1 MKKFWF
7 RFLMILLFFLAVKPV
22 HVLAEEDA
30 NTILILNSYH
40 QGFAWTDEQMEGIQE
55 EIKDSGKEL
64 EIYVEYLDWKKF
76 PTDHNEKGFY
86 DLIQYKYTDKEI
98 DIVICTDD
106 AAFQFALQYRKDLF
120 EDTPIV
126 FSGVGET
133 SFEELVTN
141 QDRYTGI
148 MQVMDPYG
156 TIQAAKQINPN
167 LDTIYVIY
175 DNTKSGKAI
184 GNECLEAAKQISGEI
199 QVVLLNNL
207 ATERIL
213 EKVWAADENSI
224 VLMTNYVLDGKWVY
238 LSQEKFCEQ
247 ISKVSKVPVY
257 HLYHF
262 GMGHGI
268 LGGDMILGT
277 IQGQKA
283 AQLALQILDGKSADE
298 IPIQN
303 ENTNQI
309 MFDYTV
315 MQKFGISKSE
325 LPQGSEII
333 NEPPDFFELYK
344 TQIIAALIVFILLL
358 AFTISLLFYIY
369 KIRIMQK
376 KLKENHEELTQLYE
390 EITASDEEMRAQY
403 DEIIEAHE
411 LLEISNNK
419 LLRLT
424 QHDTLTGL
432 YNRHYLYHVL
442 DVILKVN
449 QIPCALYFLDLDN
462 FKYVN
467 DTLGHTLGDTL
478 LKKIS
483 ERMNGI
489 LVEGIHLVRLGGDE
503 FVFFYEN
510 ISDKKGIEEF
520 ALKILSVFESPFMIE
535 DNNLMISGSLGIALS
550 PNNGRTMEILLKNAD
565 MAMYYIKNRGKKG
578 FYFFDTSLDEM
589 MRERVGIER
598 KFASA
603 LENNEFFV
611 VYQPQICPE
620 HESICGFEALARWQ
634 PDGELI
640 SPLKFIKIAEETG
653 FIIPL
658 GEWILRKACMDIAS
672 LNKDTEK
679 EYFISVNV
687 SVIQLLQIDFA
698 EKAIQIIEE
707 TGINPRQLI
716 LEVTESVFMESSEQI
731 KEHLMKLRAMSVGI
745 ALDDF
750 GTGYSSLA
758 YLKDF
763 PITTLK
769 VDKLFIDSIET
780 SEEVDN
786 ITDTI
791 IQMGHNM
798 NMKVV
803 AEGVEAEKQ
812 VIYLKNS
819 HCDLIQGFFYAKPM
833 TYNELTAYI
842 STF

>member
-1 MKKFWF
+1 M
-7 RFLMILLFFLAVKPV
+7 
-22 HVLAEEDA
+22 
-30 NTILILNSYH
+30 
-40 QGFAWTDEQMEGIQE
+40 
-55 EIKDSGKEL
+55 
-64 EIYVEYLDWKKF
+64 
-76 PTDHNEKGFY
+76 
-86 DLIQYKYTDKEI
+86 
-98 DIVICTDD
+98 
-106 AAFQFALQYRKDLF
+106 
-120 EDTPIV
+120 
-126 FSGVGET
+126 
-133 SFEELVTN
+133 
-141 QDRYTGI
+141 
-148 MQVMDPYG
+148 
-156 TIQAAKQINPN
+156 
-167 LDTIYVIY
+167 
-175 DNTKSGKAI
+175 
-184 GNECLEAAKQISGEI
+184 
-199 QVVLLNNL
+199 
-207 ATERIL
+207 
-213 EKVWAADENSI
+213 
-224 VLMTNYVLDGKWVY
+224 
-238 LSQEKFCEQ
+238 
-247 ISKVSKVPVY
+247 
-257 HLYHF
+257 
-262 GMGHGI
+262 
-268 LGGDMILGT
+268 
-277 IQGQKA
+277 
-283 AQLALQILDGKSADE
+283 
-298 IPIQN
+298 
-303 ENTNQI
+303 
-309 MFDYTV
+309 
-315 MQKFGISKSE
+315 
-325 LPQGSEII
+325 
-333 NEPPDFFELYK
+333 
-344 TQIIAALIVFILLL
+344 
-358 AFTISLLFYIY
+358 
-369 KIRIMQK
+369 
-376 KLKENHEELTQLYE
+376 
-390 EITASDEEMRAQY
+390 
-403 DEIIEAHE
+403 
-411 LLEISNNK
+411 
-419 LLRLT
+419 
-424 QHDTLTGL
+424 
-432 YNRHYLYHVL
+432 
-442 DVILKVN
+442 N

-578 FYFFDTSLDEM
+578 FYFFDSSLDEM

-598 KFASA
+598 KFSSA

-620 HESICGFEALARWQ
+620 HESICGFEALARWKTE
-634 PDGELI
+634 GELI

-731 KEHLMKLRAMSVGI
+731 KEHLMKLRALSVGI

-833 TYNELTAYI
+833 TYNELTGYI